1 VTVHPNVELMRNVY
15 DAFTK
20 GDVET
25 AASYWT
31 PDCVHYYPGHSP
43 LSGEHRG
50 VESAIAFAGQ
60 MFEMTQGQ
68 IEMEVLDI
76 GASDDHAFAVLNTKY
91 NRPGKGPLE
100 MRFVNVAAIR
110 NGKIASFWTY
120 PDDQYAIDE
129 FWA

>member
-1 VTVHPNVELMRNVY
+1 MPVHPNVELMRSVY

-31 PDCVHYYPGHSP
+31 PDCVHYYPGHSV
-43 LSGEHRG
+43 LSGAHEG
-50 VESAIAFAGQ
+50 VQSAIEFAGK
-60 MFEMTQGQ
+60 MFELTHGQ
-68 IEMEVLDI
+68 IQMEVLDI
-76 GASDDHAFAVLNTKY
+76 GASDEHAFAVLNTKY
-91 NRPGKGPLE
+91 AKGDRHLE

-110 NGKIASFWTY
+110 GGKIASFWTY

-129 FWA
+129 FWNA